1 MVWGSTGE
9 RASHNT
15 HSKCGRCLLITF
27 CGRLWLWK
35 KAGGRWAEDYTEEN
49 WAGAGTDCGKRK
61 GADGWGLAVGFSR
74 PSCAALCCLRL
85 LWLVQ
90 FRSLLLFFL
99 LVFWDL
105 PGEEGWGEFYT
116 RFPACHHFLPHTSAS
131 CLEVLS
137 LRCLASST
145 HLSCPLRCRLR
156 CHTMSPMSRATVP
169 RPPRIPRVRARVS
182 SPGPST
188 EPVWR

>member
-1 MVWGSTGE
+1 M
-9 RASHNT
+9 
-15 HSKCGRCLLITF
+15 
-27 CGRLWLWK
+27 WK
-35 KAGGRWAEDYTEEN
+35 KAGGRWAKDYTEEN

-145 HLSCPLRCRLR
+145 HLSCPLCCRLR